1 MALEKSTW
9 VPTSTLALQAV
20 REGREL
26 GELISSIYDGLTGNF
41 QPSLLIAT
49 LRRLEVGEITDSRD
63 LVTFDAIWSEVEKR
77 LPAEIMEIKEQPVLI
92 GGDHE
97 SEVWDTTTVHLYTT
111 QGEQL
116 LALQLCLA
124 KFQSLRQQLLD
135 QITADRLVAS
145 LIR

>member
-1 MALEKSTW
+1 MALETSTW

-20 REGREL
+20 RKGREL
-26 GELISSIYDGLTGNF
+26 GELISSIYDSLSGTF
-41 QPSLLIAT
+41 QPSLLVAT
-49 LRRLEVGEITDSRD
+49 LRRLEAGEITDSRD
-63 LVTFDAIWSEVEKR
+63 LVTFDAIRSEVEKR
-77 LPAEIMEIKEQPVLI
+77 LPAEITEVKEQPVLI

-97 SEVWDTTTVHLYTT
+97 SEVWDTTTVHLYTS